1 MYTHISIRACNYTH
15 SKTGDSLSGFELIGT
30 RTDGAVFD
38 MTPHAIREIGPSAVY
53 NHKALTAWVAAH
65 NGL

>member
-1 MYTHISIRACNYTH
+1 MYTYISIRECTYTH
-15 SKTGDSLSGFELIGT
+15 SRTGDSLSGFELIGT
-30 RTDGAVFD
+30 RTDGVVFD

-65 NGL
+65 NGF